1 MQFFT
6 LVVLHAAKLTE
17 PPVIPGI
24 LDIADFGPRT
34 RQIRVESIQPAGLQT
49 IEGVLPW
56 GQIDPNDAWA
66 LAQPLLEAEPPQTCL
81 SFAQSILGWSDRW
94 ENATEVADR
103 AIRMATVRDPNL
115 RDRVNDLK
123 S

>member
-17 PPVIPGI
+17 PPVIPGV
-24 LDIADFGPRT
+24 LDMADFGPRT

-66 LAQPLLEAEPPQTCL
+66 LAQPLLEAEPPDRPC
-81 SFAQSILGWSDRW
+81 ICPIDLGL
-94 ENATEVADR
+94 
-103 AIRMATVRDPNL
+103 VRPL
-115 RDRVNDLK
+115 GKRHR
-123 S
+123 SC

>member
-17 PPVIPGI
+17 PPVIPGV
-24 LDIADFGPRT
+24 LDMADFGPRT
-34 RQIRVESIQPAGLQT
+34 RQIRVESIQPSGLQT

-66 LAQPLLEAEPPQTCL
+66 LAEAAAGSGTPRPALHLPNRSWVGQTAGKTPSKLLIEPFGWPP
-81 SFAQSILGWSDRW
+81 FAIPVC
-94 ENATEVADR
+94 EPA
-103 AIRMATVRDPNL
+103 
-115 RDRVNDLK
+115 
-123 S
+123 